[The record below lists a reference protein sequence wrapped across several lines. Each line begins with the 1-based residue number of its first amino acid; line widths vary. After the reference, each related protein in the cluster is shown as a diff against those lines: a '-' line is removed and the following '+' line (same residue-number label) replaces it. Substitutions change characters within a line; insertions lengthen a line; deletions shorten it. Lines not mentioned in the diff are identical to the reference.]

1 MGIFE
6 ELEMKIGIKLD
17 MQLNE
22 MNNGSNES
30 INELQTQ
37 LQRSLE
43 RFIEVI
49 NEFNVDMIQKP
60 DGTSAHDQQ
69 IINSLS

>member
-30 INELQTQ
+30 INELQT
-37 LQRSLE
+37 
-43 RFIEVI
+43 
-49 NEFNVDMIQKP
+49 
-60 DGTSAHDQQ
+60 
-69 IINSLS
+69 